1 MNSAEQEAFK
11 ARVPVPPETLER
23 LEAHRALLS
32 RWAARINLVGPAEL
46 AHYWTRHALD
56 SAQLVAHAP
65 EARRWVDLGSG
76 AGFPGLVVA
85 CLLAGVEGAVV
96 LLIEPSQKRA
106 AFLREA
112 VRATGAPARVIAATA
127 ESALQSPPDC
137 DVVTARALAPLERII
152 ELAHPILARGA
163 VGLFPKGAD
172 AEAELAE
179 ARGRWSFQAQLLPS
193 LSDPR
198 GRIVR
203 LEGVV
208 RVPNDKPDGSFR

>member
-1 MNSAEQEAFK
+1 MSRADQEAFTSQF
-11 ARVPVPPETLER
+11 PVSREALER
-23 LEAHRALLS
+23 LETHRVLLS
-32 RWAARINLVGPAEL
+32 QWAPRINLIGPSEL

-56 SAQLVAHAP
+56 CAQLLRHAP

-85 CLLAGVEGAVV
+85 CLLADVEGAAVV
-96 LLIEPSQKRA
+96 LIEPNQKRA

-112 VRATGAPARVIAATA
+112 VRATGAPARVIADRA
-127 ESALQSPPDC
+127 ETALQTPPDC
-137 DVVTARALAPLERII
+137 DVVTARAVAPLERII
-152 ELAHPILARGA
+152 ELAQPILARGA

-179 ARGRWSFQAQLLPS
+179 ARGRWSFQARLFPS

-203 LEGVV
+203 LEGVA
-208 RVPNDKPDGSFR
+208 RVPNDEPGGPPR